1 LGFSASS
8 TDDPE
13 AEMMKPLC
21 TFSLALLLA
30 SAPAAFAQ
38 TGGTG
43 GGGMPAGT
51 QMRPDADP
59 SMRGRMGPG
68 QRPLELVQTT
78 LLNRFGGLGFHRI
91 VDIRRAGANYLATV
105 ETVQG
110 NNVVLTIDPE
120 TGQIVSERPVTS
132 TEAAAVAT
140 PGAAGATAGGMAG
153 GMAGGAS
160 GGMAG
165 GGMTG
170 GQAPGMQSPMQSP
183 MQGQM
188 QGRQMAGVSCGP
200 ADWNPLEQ
208 AIGRL
213 PPDRTAAAQRMLVD
227 VYDRHA
233 ANDAVGCRGR
243 VEDLRSYLRENRALP

>member
-43 GGGMPAGT
+43 GGGGGMPAGT

-59 SMRGRMGPG
+59 SMRGRMGPE

-91 VDIRRAGANYLATV
+91 VDIRKAGANYLATV

-110 NNVVLTIDPE
+110 NNVVLVIDPE
-120 TGQIVSERPVTS
+120 TGQIVSERPATP
-132 TEAAAVAT
+132 TETAAAGS

-153 GMAGGAS
+153 GMMGGAS
-160 GGMAG
+160 GGMTG
-165 GGMTG
+165 GSMTG
-170 GQAPGMQSPMQSP
+170 GQATG

-213 PPDRTAAAQRMLVD
+213 QPDRTAAAQRMLID

-243 VEDLRSYLRENRALP
+243 VEELRSYLRENRALP